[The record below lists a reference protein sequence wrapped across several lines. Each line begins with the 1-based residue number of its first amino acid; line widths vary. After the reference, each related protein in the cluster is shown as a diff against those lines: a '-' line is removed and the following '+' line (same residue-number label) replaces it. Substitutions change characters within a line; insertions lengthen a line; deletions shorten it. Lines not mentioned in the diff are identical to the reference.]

1 MVVPGRSGAAYDDV
15 TVLPL
20 DTRQARIARRLLDST
35 TPTSADMLASDL
47 DLSPRVVRYNL
58 PSVEA
63 FLRSGGVRLV
73 RRRGVGVWLD
83 GEHGSRQAL
92 LARLD
97 ESVGPSVVDAT
108 DRRARVIVGLL
119 DAFPDPLRLETLE
132 LELAV
137 SRPTV
142 RRDVR
147 AAETWLEGHRLHLRR
162 RPGVGIVVLGS
173 ETEVRGGLLA
183 ILLESVPAHAL
194 ADEAQMP
201 SAVARRREPDPT
213 GLAPFVKDL
222 DLPTFRAILEPDVGD
237 VDDQSLLTASVALAI
252 AARRIGRGRPAR
264 LAGGRLRS
272 LLDHPASEVAGRIA
286 GRMAVAIGQPL
297 GNADV
302 AAITESLLGLVE
314 LADTRTLPGTREL
327 RLIDRI
333 VTSAAERL
341 HPSLAEDTQLR
352 ESLLEHLHR
361 LRVRLRYGIPVSNPL
376 QSEVRSRY
384 PEVYAAATE
393 VLAEVGSVGGIAIPS
408 EEVSFLT
415 MYLAGS
421 LERHRLRP
429 KFRVTVVCPAG
440 MATAWILVSRLLAEF
455 PQVEIAQVVSKAAFE
470 LEPGAPATDL
480 IVSTVPLDGSE
491 DVGPSLVVS
500 PLLRERDVRRLSRIL
515 GTPAH

>member
-1 MVVPGRSGAAYDDV
+1 
-15 TVLPL
+15 VLPL
-20 DTRQARIARRLLDST
+20 DTRQSRIARRLLEGAEPLNVET
-35 TPTSADMLASDL
+35 LASDL
-47 DLSPRVVRYNL
+47 DLTPRVVRYNL
-58 PSVEA
+58 GSVDA
-63 FLRSGGVRLV
+63 FLRPSGLHLV
-73 RRRGVGVWLD
+73 RRRGVGIWID
-83 GEHGSRQAL
+83 GEEGRRRAL
-92 LARLD
+92 IARLD
-97 ESVGPSVVDAT
+97 TTVGPAVVDAT
-108 DRRARVIVGLL
+108 ERRARVIVALL
-119 DAFPDPLRLETLE
+119 DAFPEPVRLESLE
-132 LELAV
+132 VDLGV

-147 AAETWLEGHRLHLRR
+147 AAERWLEGHRLHLRR

-183 ILLESVPAHAL
+183 ILLDSVPASDL

-201 SAVARRREPDPT
+201 SAAARRRDAAAT
-213 GLAPFVKDL
+213 GVAPFVADL
-222 DLPTFRAILEPDVGD
+222 NLPTFRAILEAEAGEA
-237 VDDQSLLTASVALAI
+237 DDRGLLTASVALAI
-252 AARRIGRGRPAR
+252 AARRISRGRPAR

-272 LLDHPASEVAGRIA
+272 LLDHPASEIAGRIA
-286 GRMAVAIGQPL
+286 ARMAAAIDQPL

-314 LADTRTLPGTREL
+314 LADTRTIPGTREL

-333 VTSAAERL
+333 VTLAAQRL

-352 ESLLEHLHR
+352 DSLLEHLHR
-361 LRVRLRYGIPVSNPL
+361 LRIRLRYGIPVSNPL

-393 VLAEVGSVGGIAIPS
+393 VLAEVGSVGGIAIPQ

-429 KFRVTVVCPAG
+429 KIRVTVVCPAG

-455 PQVEIAQVVSKAAFE
+455 PQVEIAQVVSKAVFE
-470 LEPGAPATDL
+470 LDPEGPATDL
-480 IVSTVPLDGSE
+480 IVSTVPLDRDD

-515 GTPAH
+515 GAPAH

>member
-1 MVVPGRSGAAYDDV
+1 MGAAYDGR

-20 DTRQARIARRLLDST
+20 DTRQARIARRLLDSSA
-35 TPTSADMLASDL
+35 PTNVDTLASEL
-47 DLSPRVVRYNL
+47 DLTPRVVRYNL

-63 FLRSGGVRLV
+63 FLGTSGLHLV

-83 GEHGSRQAL
+83 GEPGSRTTL
-92 LARLD
+92 LAKLD
-97 ESVGPSVVDAT
+97 ESVGPPVVDAT
-108 DRRARVIVGLL
+108 DRRARVIVALL
-119 DAFPDPLRLETLE
+119 DAFPDPVRLETLE
-132 LELAV
+132 IELAV

-147 AAETWLEGHRLHLRR
+147 AAEVWLESHRLHLRR

-173 ETEVRGGLLA
+173 ETEVRGSMLA
-183 ILLESVPAHAL
+183 ILLESVPAHTL

-201 SAVARRREPDPT
+201 SDVARRRDPAPT
-213 GLAPFVKDL
+213 GLAPFVADL
-222 DLPTFRAILEPDVGD
+222 DLPTFRAILESEVGD
-237 VDDQSLLTASVALAI
+237 VDDRGLLTASIALAI
-252 AARRIGRGRPAR
+252 AARRIRRRRPAR

-272 LLDHPASEVAGRIA
+272 LLDHPASEIAARIA

-327 RLIDRI
+327 RMIDRI
-333 VTSAAERL
+333 VSLAADRL
-341 HPSLAEDTQLR
+341 HPSLADDTQLR
-352 ESLLEHLHR
+352 DSLLEHIHR

-376 QSEVRSRY
+376 QNEVRLRY
-384 PEVYAAATE
+384 PEVYAVATE
-393 VLAEVGSVGGIAIPS
+393 VLADVGSVGGVAIPP

-429 KFRVTVVCPAG
+429 KIRVTVVCPAG

-470 LEPGAPATDL
+470 LDPAGPATDL
-480 IVSTVPLDGSE
+480 IVSTVPLEGGE

-515 GTPAH
+515 GAPAH

>member
-1 MVVPGRSGAAYDDV
+1 M
-15 TVLPL
+15 LPL
-20 DTRQARIARRLLDST
+20 DTRQARIARRLLDAAS
-35 TPTSADMLASDL
+35 PTSVEVLASDL
-47 DLSPRVVRYNL
+47 DLTPRVVRYNL

-63 FLRSGGVRLV
+63 FLRAGGMRLV

-83 GEHGSRQAL
+83 GDAASRRAVQES
-92 LARLD
+92 LD
-97 ESVGPSVVDAT
+97 ATVGPPVVDAT
-108 DRRARVIVGLL
+108 DRRARIIVALL
-119 DAFPDPLRLETLE
+119 DAFPDPVRLETLE
-132 LELAV
+132 HELAV

-147 AAETWLEGHRLHLRR
+147 GAESWLEGHRLHLRR

-173 ETEVRGGLLA
+173 ETDVRGGLLA

-201 SAVARRREPDPT
+201 SAAAHRDPAPT
-213 GLAPFVKDL
+213 GLAPFVGSL
-222 DLPTFRAILEPDVGD
+222 TLPTFRAILEEEVGD
-237 VDDQSLLTASVALAI
+237 VDDRGLLTASVALAI
-252 AARRIGRGRPAR
+252 AARRIRRGHPAR

-272 LLDHPASEVAGRIA
+272 LLDHPASEIAGRIA

-333 VTSAAERL
+333 VGLAAERL
-341 HPSLAEDTQLR
+341 HPSLADDLQLR
-352 ESLLEHLHR
+352 DSLLEHLHR

-384 PEVYAAATE
+384 PEVYAAATDI
-393 VLAEVGSVGGIAIPS
+393 LAEVGSVGGIAIPP

-429 KFRVTVVCPAG
+429 KIRVTVVCPAG

-470 LEPGAPATDL
+470 LDPAGPPTDL
-480 IVSTVPLDGSE
+480 IVSTVPLDRDD

-515 GTPAH
+515 GAPAH

>member
-1 MVVPGRSGAAYDDV
+1 
-15 TVLPL
+15 
-20 DTRQARIARRLLDST
+20 
-35 TPTSADMLASDL
+35 
-47 DLSPRVVRYNL
+47 
-58 PSVEA
+58 
-63 FLRSGGVRLV
+63 VRL
-73 RRRGVGVWLD
+73 
-83 GEHGSRQAL
+83 
-92 LARLD
+92 
-97 ESVGPSVVDAT
+97 ES
-108 DRRARVIVGLL
+108 
-119 DAFPDPLRLETLE
+119 LE

-147 AAETWLEGHRLHLRR
+147 AAEAWLEGHRLHLRR
-162 RPGVGIVVLGS
+162 RPGVGVVILGS

-201 SAVARRREPDPT
+201 SAVARRGPDPT
-213 GLAPFVKDL
+213 GLAPFVTAL
-222 DLPTFRAILEPDVGD
+222 DLPAFRAILEPEVGD
-237 VDDQSLLTASVALAI
+237 VDDRGLLTASVALAI
-252 AARRIGRGRPAR
+252 AARRIRRGRPAR

-272 LLDHPASEVAGRIA
+272 LLDHPASEIAGRIA
-286 GRMAVAIGQPL
+286 GRMAGAIGQPL

-333 VTSAAERL
+333 VTLAAERL
-341 HPSLAEDTQLR
+341 HPSIAEDTQLR

-376 QSEVRSRY
+376 QNEVRSRY
-384 PEVYAAATE
+384 PEVHAAATE

-470 LEPGAPATDL
+470 LDPAAPPTDL
-480 IVSTVPLDGSE
+480 IVSTVPLERED

-515 GTPAH
+515 GAPAH